1 MARLALLLALA
12 LVVVGLVALLLGPA
26 RKSVS
31 RVGGLALAALVAG
44 LLTAPAIGITIA
56 LWQGAHGID
65 VPWRQLAEDILALTV
80 FRLLP
85 VFLAFAIALPA
96 WLGTASS
103 DAAFMQRHAA
113 AKGALI
119 ALSLTLA
126 ASVAYELLADRSSL
140 AFFVPFIW
148 VACLVASLF
157 GGLLAMKF
165 TDRRP

>member
-12 LVVVGLVALLLGPA
+12 LVVVGLVALRLGPA

-31 RVGGLALAALVAG
+31 RVGGLALAAIVAG
-44 LLTAPAIGITIA
+44 LLTAPAMGITIA
-56 LWQGAHGID
+56 LWQAAHGID
-65 VPWRQLAEDILALTV
+65 VPWTQLAEVLLALTV

-85 VFLAFAIALPA
+85 IFLAFAIALPA
-96 WLGTASS
+96 WLGTTSS

-157 GGLLAMKF
+157 GGLLGVRF
-165 TDRRP
+165 TERRP

>member
-85 VFLAFAIALPA
+85 VFLAFARPRI
-96 WLGTASS
+96 
-103 DAAFMQRHAA
+103 M
-113 AKGALI
+113 
-119 ALSLTLA
+119 
-126 ASVAYELLADRSSL
+126 SVASWRLSCS
-140 AFFVPFIW
+140 
-148 VACLVASLF
+148 
-157 GGLLAMKF
+157 AM
-165 TDRRP
+165 RPQKAR